1 MKKKIISV
9 LLSSVMAMSV
19 LAGCGGS
26 GDAEKEE
33 PKTEDTAKENGGDE
47 GKTESSG
54 DTLVYWS
61 MWESTEPQGQ
71 VIQEAVNAYSEE
83 TGVKVDLQCELP

>member
-61 MWESTEPQGQ
+61 MTSG
-71 VIQEAVNAYSEE
+71 
-83 TGVKVDLQCELP
+83 TGYPGSCKCLHRRDRSKSRLTV